1 MKKFFLALLL
11 AASAACMAAQ
21 VAFADDSGFIVFS
34 ASSTFFSC
42 FVISNTSISPYSLL
56 AQLLNSEF
64 T

>member
-1 MKKFFLALLL
+1 MNPYITAYAVAGDAV
-11 AASAACMAAQ
+11 AAT
-21 VAFADDSGFIVFS
+21 IVFS